1 MQSHRN
7 VMQVSVFHKQNCFGM
22 ELSKALTF
30 LWLRVCFFIYI
41 CIVAIKIKM
50 LCEAFK
56 RLPTSSW
63 KSTNFGQF
71 NPGVWVNVSPF
82 MIYLKTLLILS
93 TLFLENWCWDFHV
106 KFKCENM
113 YHVYIVHTNFQA
125 KSDKVQ
131 YRVQTRIKFLL
142 EHFVS

>member
-1 MQSHRN
+1 MSCKFQFFISKIVLAWN
-7 VMQVSVFHKQNCFGM
+7 
-22 ELSKALTF
+22 LSK
-30 LWLRVCFFIYI
+30 LWHFYDSVCAFSYTCSF
-41 CIVAIKIKM
+41 CIVDIKIKM

-106 KFKCENM
+106 KFKCEIM
-113 YHVYIVHTNFQA
+113 YHVHCTYKVPSQKRQSSIPS
-125 KSDKVQ
+125 SD
-131 YRVQTRIKFLL
+131 
-142 EHFVS
+142 SD